1 MTLGRANSEILHQ
14 SNVTSAH
21 ELFDSSNKAVLR
33 LKTSRLSPLLK
44 FACVNFLETPVYVSD
59 TAESA
64 RLNFFWFYKIFRS
77 SEMDNASG

>member
-1 MTLGRANSEILHQ
+1 MTLGRGNSEI
-14 SNVTSAH
+14 SSSAH
-21 ELFDSSNKAVLR
+21 ELFVSSNKAVLR

-44 FACVNFLETPVYVSD
+44 FACVNFLEIPVYVSD